1 MLLFRNEEVLA
12 NFKVQVDL
20 LEFLRVCIWP
30 TAIAM
35 GPWFAPPSRQ
45 SCMRFSFKVSSFHKE
60 VSKYGKYYPRGKQ
73 KESPAEASGLSPRP
87 TTQLE
92 LSIVVSSG
100 TLTCAPKLLF
110 HANNIKNYEFGSP
123 RFYSCSGDKDYSF
136 KRQLQDTWSRL
147 RPCCLSG
154 QNHQVSNAISPQA
167 SFVLMSLMR

>member
-1 MLLFRNEEVLA
+1 MYLFRNEEVL
-12 NFKVQVDL
+12 FSELQSSSGS
-20 LEFLRVCIWP
+20 LEFLTVCTWP
-30 TAIAM
+30 THCDRNGTMVRTVISPKLYAIFLQ
-35 GPWFAPPSRQ
+35 GFQFPQR
-45 SCMRFSFKVSSFHKE
+45 
-60 VSKYGKYYPRGKQ
+60 SKYGKYYPRGKQ
-73 KESPAEASGLSPRP
+73 KESPAAASGLSPRP

-154 QNHQVSNAISPQA
+154 QNHKLAMLS
-167 SFVLMSLMR
+167 VLRHHLC

>member
-1 MLLFRNEEVLA
+1 MYLFIQERRSVSELQSSSGSFGVFDSLYMAHCDRNGTMVRTVISPKLYA
-12 NFKVQVDL
+12 I
-20 LEFLRVCIWP
+20 FLQGFQFPQR
-30 TAIAM
+30 
-35 GPWFAPPSRQ
+35 
-45 SCMRFSFKVSSFHKE
+45 
-60 VSKYGKYYPRGKQ
+60 SKYGKYYPRGKQ
-73 KESPAEASGLSPRP
+73 KESPAAASGLSPRP

-154 QNHQVSNAISPQA
+154 QNHKLAMLS
-167 SFVLMSLMR
+167 VLRHHLC